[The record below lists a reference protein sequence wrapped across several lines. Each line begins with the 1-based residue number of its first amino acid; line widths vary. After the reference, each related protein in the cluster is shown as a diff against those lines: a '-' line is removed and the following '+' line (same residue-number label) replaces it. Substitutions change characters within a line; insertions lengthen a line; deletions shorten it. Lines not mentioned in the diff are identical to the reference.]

1 MNKEVL
7 EDLLFQVEK
16 PARYIGREINSVN
29 KSLDQVEVRFGFAF
43 PDIYE
48 VGMSHL
54 GMHILYNLLNS
65 KEDIYCERIFSPW
78 VDMEEQLRQRDFSL
92 FTIETH
98 TPIEE
103 LDFIGFTLQYELSYT
118 NILNILDLGKIPF
131 RREDRKEKFPFI
143 IAGGP
148 CAYNP
153 EPLADIV
160 DIFVLGEGEEVLL
173 EIIDQY
179 REWKN
184 NGKHKGEFLEN
195 ISDIEGVYIP
205 SIYDITYNE
214 DKTIKAFIPQKEKY
228 PKIISKRIIKD
239 LDDIYYPDK
248 VIVPFINVVHE
259 RAMVEIF
266 RGCTRGCRFC
276 QAGIIYRPVRE
287 RSLDKVKELAHELI
301 KTTGYEELSLASL
314 STSDYSG
321 IKPLT
326 RHLIDTYGNK
336 KIGLSLPSLRLDK
349 FPLEVIEEI
358 QKVRKTG
365 LTFAPE
371 AGTQRLR
378 DVINKGITEKDLMD
392 AMENAFA
399 LGWNNVKLYFMIGLP
414 TETYEDLDGIVDLA
428 KKVVDAYY
436 RTPKEKRGRG
446 LNVTVSTSNFVPKP
460 FTPFEWYPQDTIED
474 LREKQTYLKE
484 RLRHKNIKYNYH
496 DTKTSFLEAVFARG
510 DRRLGKALIR
520 GWEKGCKFDGWGDF
534 FAYEK
539 WMETFEECNIDPEF
553 YANRERN
560 YEEILPWDFIDIGVT
575 KKFLMN
581 ENEKAKEAQLTH
593 DCRISCT
600 GCGMNHSF
608 IGGDVCNV

>member
-1 MNKEVL
+1 MNKAVL

-29 KSLDQVEVRFGFAF
+29 KSLDKVKVRFGFAF

-54 GMHILYNLLNS
+54 GMHILYNLLNNQ
-65 KEDIYCERIFSPW
+65 EDIYCERIFSPW
-78 VDMEEQLRQRDFSL
+78 VDMEEQLRQRNISL
-92 FTIETH
+92 FTLETH
-98 TPIEE
+98 TPIVE

-118 NILNILDLGKIPF
+118 NVLNILNLGNIPIK
-131 RREDRKEKFPFI
+131 REDRQQEHPFV

-148 CAYNP
+148 CVYNP
-153 EPLADIV
+153 EVLADVV
-160 DIFVLGEGEEVLL
+160 DIFILGEGEELLL
-173 EIIDQY
+173 EIMDRY
-179 REWKN
+179 KEWKGS
-184 NGKHKGEFLEN
+184 GKDKKEFLEY
-195 ISDIEGVYIP
+195 IADIKGVYIP
-205 SIYDITYNE
+205 SFYDLEYDEEGN
-214 DKTIKAFIPQKEKY
+214 IKAFIPKKESY
-228 PKIISKRIIKD
+228 PRTISKRIIKN

-287 RSLDKVKELAHELI
+287 RSLYKVKELAHELI
-301 KTTGYEELSLASL
+301 KNTGYEELSLASL
-314 STSDYSG
+314 STSDYSE
-321 IKPLT
+321 IIPLI
-326 RHLIDTYGNK
+326 RHLIDEYAGK

-349 FPLEVIEEI
+349 FPLEVLEEI

-378 DVINKGITEKDLMD
+378 DVINKGITEKDLID
-392 AMENAFA
+392 ACENAFS

-436 RTPKEKRGRG
+436 RTPKEKRGKG
-446 LNVTVSTSNFVPKP
+446 LNVTISTSNFVPKP
-460 FTPFEWYPQDTIED
+460 FTAFQWHPQDTIEK
-474 LREKQTYLKE
+474 LKEKQKYLKE
-484 RLRHKNIKYNYH
+484 KLRHKNIKYNYH
-496 DTKTSFLEAVFARG
+496 DAKTSFLEAVFARG
-510 DRRLGKALIR
+510 DRRLGKALIK
-520 GWEKGCKFDGWGDF
+520 GWENGCKFDGWGDF
-534 FAYEK
+534 FEYDK
-539 WMETFEECNIDPEF
+539 WMKTFEECNIDPAF
-553 YANRERN
+553 YANRERS

-575 KKFLMN
+575 KKFLIR
-581 ENEKAKEAQLTH
+581 ENEKAKKGDLTH

-600 GCGMNHSF
+600 GCGMNHSL